1 MNITDE
7 QKQYVLEHSTTRH
20 IAKEFP
26 EYQQFFTSEVE
37 TIQAKIE
44 NAIGDQRIDVL
55 EEKMNGRLGEV
66 IDLYIELKHE
76 LKFKKSF
83 FGNALTFSFK
93 RQTYD
98 IEYLLSNLKRALN
111 HISFN
116 WYSS

>member
-44 NAIGDQRIDVL
+44 NAIGDQRIDV
-55 EEKMNGRLGEV
+55 
-66 IDLYIELKHE
+66 E